1 MTTCTGAADMFP
13 KTSLFC
19 FETKTKLFAVKIKL
33 YPPSVEWRL
42 IFILQITGNIYIKKI
57 FHHSKIEN

>member
-19 FETKTKLFAVKIKL
+19 FETKTKRFAVKIKL

-42 IFILQITGNIYIKKI
+42 IFILQITGKHI
-57 FHHSKIEN
+57 

>member
-1 MTTCTGAADMFP
+1 MITRTGATDMLP

-19 FETKTKLFAVKIKL
+19 FENKTKHFAVKIKL

-42 IFILQITGNIYIKKI
+42 IFILQITGKHINI
-57 FHHSKIEN
+57 FHHSKIEK